1 MRTTARRRGVAGSI
15 LAIALATG
23 LPTAARAAGET
34 FTATA
39 SVKSP
44 SGSGSMPVK
53 IGIDRFVS
61 EAERTTVMDLVKGG
75 DRTATRKALAG
86 MADIGF
92 IELGTKRT
100 PVKYAYARSTGAG
113 RLITVITAEPILFL
127 GAGLPDAK
135 PKEGFDLALALL
147 VLDGSDHG
155 DGELAPAAKV
165 KVDPKGAIVTEEY
178 GREVVRL
185 TKIAK
190 VQ

>member
-15 LAIALATG
+15 MAIALAMS
-23 LPTAARAAGET
+23 LPMAARSTGET

-39 SVKSP
+39 AVKSP

-61 EAERTTVMDLVKGG
+61 ETDRSAVMELVKAG

-100 PVKYAYARSTGAG
+100 PLKYAYARPTGAG
-113 RLITVITAEPILFL
+113 RLITVLTAEPILFL
-127 GAGLPDAK
+127 GAGRPDAK
-135 PKEGFDLALALL
+135 PKEGYDLALALL
-147 VLDGSDHG
+147 VLDGSDKG
-155 DGELAPAAKV
+155 DGELAPAARI
-165 KVDPKGAIVTEEY
+165 KVDDKGAIVTEEY

-185 TKIAK
+185 TNIAK
-190 VQ
+190 VK